1 MKYLGIDFGE
11 KRIGIAVSDIEA
23 KMAFPKV
30 VLENS
35 AKIVEDILA
44 KIEEYKAE
52 VVVIGE
58 SKNYK
63 GEDNKINPAIIKF
76 KLTLEKA
83 LEEKNK
89 SKAEHLDVLA
99 NVQTSPIPVY
109 LEPEFMTSM
118 QVEKLFGKNE
128 MLDASAASII
138 LQSFLD
144 KEKNKQEKK
153 AIEKSNR
160 ISIDDFAKVEMKVG
174 KILAVEE
181 IPGSD
186 KLLKCVVDFA
196 ESEPRQILSGIKK
209 YFPDISVLIG
219 KKVAYVTNLE
229 PRKMMGLES
238 NGMVMAVHSG
248 DVFALME
255 IPDSIEEGTKIG

>member
-11 KRIGIAVSDIEA
+11 KRVGIAVSDIEG

-35 AKIVEDILA
+35 ENLISDVLA
-44 KIEEYKAE
+44 KVAEYSAE
-52 VVVIGE
+52 VIVIGE

-63 GEDNKINPAIIKF
+63 GEDNKINPAIIAF
-76 KLTLEKA
+76 KKSLERQII
-83 LEEKNK
+83 EKNICGFGH
-89 SKAEHLDVLA
+89 KAT
-99 NVQTSPIPVY
+99 NVPIKVY

-144 KEKNKQEKK
+144 KEKNRQEK
-153 AIEKSNR
+153 AAQAQVSNK

-181 IPGSD
+181 VPGSD
-186 KLLKCVVDFA
+186 KLLKCTVDFA
-196 ESEPRQILSGIKK
+196 EGEPRQILSGIKK
-209 YFPDISVLIG
+209 YFPDISVLVG

-238 NGMVMAVHSG
+238 NGMVMAVHSE
-248 DVFALME
+248 DSFALME
-255 IPDSIEEGTKIG
+255 VPDSIKEGTKLG